1 MRPMMRKFQTL
12 ARYARAPA
20 GWSRLVRYAVTQ
32 PGKAWN
38 RFVRL
43 GSTSWIKYHF
53 DDRAE
58 YERLVN
64 EIEHSDLVRNLHERL
79 ASKFSVVKGRTPRG
93 NPYIPGTM
101 SRNQAFNI
109 YALIRK
115 RAPTTVIETGVCNGL
130 STAIFLAALQQNGTG
145 HLYSIDY
152 PEYADSPER
161 GVDFWE
167 GKGGAVVPADEQSG
181 WLVPE
186 ELRSRWT
193 LILGKSQD
201 KLPPLLA
208 DLGVIDLFVH
218 DSEHS
223 LKNQLFEFG
232 LAFKHLRTG
241 GMLLASDI
249 TWSNAFDLFW
259 SSIRHRAERR
269 FIDDSLAL
277 VAKHELRSV
286 Q

>member
-1 MRPMMRKFQTL
+1 MTGKFQTL
-12 ARYARAPA
+12 ARYARSPA
-20 GWSRLVRYAVTQ
+20 GWSRLVRYAVNQ
-32 PGKAWN
+32 PGKAWT

-43 GSTSWIKYHF
+43 GSSAWIKYHF
-53 DDRAE
+53 DDHAE
-58 YERLVN
+58 YARLVS
-64 EIEHSDLVRNLHERL
+64 EIEESDLVRNLHLRL
-79 ASKFSVVKGRTPRG
+79 AGKFSGVKGQTARG

-101 SRNQAFNI
+101 NRRQAFPI

-115 RAPTTVIETGVCNGL
+115 HAPTTVVETGVCNGL
-130 STAIFLAALQQNGTG
+130 STAIFLAALQRNGIG
-145 HLYSIDY
+145 RLYSIDY
-152 PEYADSPER
+152 PEYAGIPDK
-161 GVDFWE
+161 GADFWA
-167 GKGGAVVPADEQSG
+167 GKGGAVVPADEQCG

-186 ELRSRWT
+186 ELRGRWR

-223 LKNQLFEFG
+223 LENQLFEFG

-241 GMLLASDI
+241 GLLLASDI
-249 TWSNAFDLFW
+249 TWSDAFDLFW
-259 SSIRHRAERR
+259 RGIRHQAERR

-277 VAKHELRSV
+277 VAKIEV
-286 Q
+286 

>member
-1 MRPMMRKFQTL
+1 MNRKFQTL
-12 ARYARAPA
+12 VRYARSPG
-20 GWSRLVRYAVTQ
+20 GWSRLVRYGVTQ
-32 PGKAWN
+32 PGKAWS

-43 GSTSWIKYHF
+43 GSSSWIKHHF
-53 DDRAE
+53 DDHAE
-58 YERLVN
+58 YARLVR

-79 ASKFSVVKGRTPRG
+79 ANKFRGVKGQTSRG

-115 RAPTTVIETGVCNGL
+115 HAPTTVVETGVCNGL
-130 STAIFLAALQQNGTG
+130 STAVFLAALKQNGIG

-152 PEYADSPER
+152 PEFASSPER
-161 GVDFWE
+161 SADFWE

-186 ELRSRWT
+186 ELRGRWT
-193 LILGKSQD
+193 LMLGKSRD

-223 LKNQLFEFG
+223 LENQLFEFG
-232 LAFKHLRTG
+232 LAFQHLRSG
-241 GMLLASDI
+241 GLLLASDI
-249 TWSNAFDLFW
+249 TWSNAFDQFW
-259 SSIRHRAERR
+259 GRIRHQAERR

-277 VAKHELRSV
+277 VAKLELRPV